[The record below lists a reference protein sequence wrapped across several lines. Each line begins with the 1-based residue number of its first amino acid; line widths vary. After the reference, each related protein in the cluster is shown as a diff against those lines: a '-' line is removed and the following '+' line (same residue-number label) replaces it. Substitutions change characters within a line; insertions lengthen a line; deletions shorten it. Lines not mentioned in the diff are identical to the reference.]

1 VHSILSTSVPSRISC
16 WSGAGAPTLMRDERS
31 GATRILHDPLTII
44 SAMSSDSEKPSRD
57 NSEIVDAVMVGGGIA
72 GLSAALFLARA
83 GRSTIV
89 YDAGRSRIFAVERI
103 REFVGFDDC
112 TPEEM
117 LTKAREEVL
126 RYGAQI
132 RSGTVTKIE
141 PRLDGLFEIFVSD
154 VTITARSVVLANGLI
169 DELPP
174 LKGLRKV
181 WGRDLRICP
190 CFDGNEVRN
199 QRFVVFGLPERLVQL
214 GSWVSMWSPN
224 VRVVTNH
231 PFDASGAERLRLLGI
246 EVVRDEVIGLVHQ
259 DDRLVAVS
267 TQSGAEIP
275 CDAAWIASRLKAASD
290 LAAFVCDVDDA
301 GFAKT
306 DEHGRTS
313 RPGVFAIGNSSNPIA
328 HLAHAAAS
336 GTEVGPW
343 VTMHLLESLFSDRR
357 GASRQGG
364 RR

>member
-1 VHSILSTSVPSRISC
+1 MREGSEVVDSVI
-16 WSGAGAPTLMRDERS
+16 
-31 GATRILHDPLTII
+31 
-44 SAMSSDSEKPSRD
+44 
-57 NSEIVDAVMVGGGIA
+57 VGGGIA

-89 YDAGRSRIFAVERI
+89 YDAGRSRIFAVERVH
-103 REFVGFDDC
+103 EFVGFDGW

-126 RYGAQI
+126 RYAAQI
-132 RSGTVTKIE
+132 RSGIVT
-141 PRLDGLFEIFVSD
+141 RVDSRSDGLFD
-154 VTITARSVVLANGLI
+154 VFAPDVMITARSVVIATGLI

-199 QRFVVFGLPERLVQL
+199 QRFVVFGQPERLAQL
-214 GSWVSMWSPN
+214 GSWVSMWSPK
-224 VRVVTNH
+224 VSVVTKH
-231 PFDASGAERLRLLGI
+231 SFDASGAERLGLLGI
-246 EVVRDEVIGLVHQ
+246 EVVRDEVTGLVHK

-267 TQSGAEIP
+267 TESSGEIP
-275 CDAAWIASRLKAASD
+275 CDAAWVATRLRPASD
-290 LAAFVCDVDDA
+290 LAASLCDVDDA

-313 RPGVFAIGNSSNPIA
+313 RPGVFAIGNASNPIA
-328 HLAHAAAS
+328 HLAHAAAA

-343 VTMHLLESLFSDRR
+343 VTMYLLESLLSERR
-357 GASRQGG
+357 GARG
-364 RR
+364 RG

>member
-1 VHSILSTSVPSRISC
+1 
-16 WSGAGAPTLMRDERS
+16 M
-31 GATRILHDPLTII
+31 
-44 SAMSSDSEKPSRD
+44 
-57 NSEIVDAVMVGGGIA
+57 
-72 GLSAALFLARA
+72 SAAPFLARA

-89 YDAGRSRIFAVERI
+89 YDSGRSRIFAVERI
-103 REFVGFDDC
+103 REFVGFDGC

-141 PRLDGLFEIFVSD
+141 PRSDGLFEIFVSD
-154 VTITARSVVLANGLI
+154 VTITARSVVLATGFI

-181 WGRDLRICP
+181 WGCDLRICP

-199 QRFVVFGLPERLVQL
+199 QRFVVFGLPERLAQL

-224 VRVVTNH
+224 VI
-231 PFDASGAERLRLLGI
+231 RLLGI

-267 TQSGAEIP
+267 TQSGSEIP
-275 CDAAWIASRLKAASD
+275 CDAAWIASRLKPASD
-290 LAAFVCDVDDA
+290 LAAFLCDVDDA

-343 VTMHLLESLFSDRR
+343 LTMHLLESLLSDRR
-357 GASRQGG
+357 GASRQVEEGKLVRG
-364 RR
+364 AADCRLVFAVVSSRATRELSI

>member
-1 VHSILSTSVPSRISC
+1 MGLSLARQHGV
-16 WSGAGAPTLMRDERS
+16 L
-31 GATRILHDPLTII
+31 RILRDPLDITQQ
-44 SAMSSDSEKPSRD
+44 MSSDSETPLREG
-57 NSEIVDAVMVGGGIA
+57 SEVVDTVIVGGGIA

-83 GRSTIV
+83 RRSTIV
-89 YDAGRSRIFAVERI
+89 YDAGRSRIFAVERVH
-103 REFVGFDDC
+103 EFVGFDGW

-132 RSGTVTKIE
+132 RSGIVTKVDS
-141 PRLDGLFEIFVSD
+141 RSDGLFDVFAPD
-154 VTITARSVVLANGLI
+154 VTITARSVVVATGLI

-174 LKGLRKV
+174 LKGLRKL

-199 QRFVVFGLPERLVQL
+199 QRFVVFGLPERLAQL

-224 VRVVTNH
+224 VRVVTKH
-231 PFDASGAERLRLLGI
+231 SFDASGAERLRLLGI
-246 EVVRDEVIGLVHQ
+246 EVVRDEVTGLVHE

-267 TQSGAEIP
+267 TESGAEIP
-275 CDAAWIASRLKAASD
+275 CDAAWIATRLKPASD
-290 LAAFVCDVDDA
+290 LAASLCDVDDA

-313 RPGVFAIGNSSNPIA
+313 RPGVFAIGNASNPIA
-328 HLAHAAAS
+328 HLAHAAAA

-343 VTMHLLESLFSDRR
+343 VTMHLLESWLSDRR
-357 GASRQGG
+357 GA
-364 RR
+364 

>member
-1 VHSILSTSVPSRISC
+1 
-16 WSGAGAPTLMRDERS
+16 
-31 GATRILHDPLTII
+31 
-44 SAMSSDSEKPSRD
+44 MSFREG
-57 NSEIVDAVMVGGGIA
+57 SEIVDAVVVGGGIA
-72 GLSAALFLARA
+72 GSSAAHFLARA

-103 REFVGFDDC
+103 REFVGFDGW

-132 RSGTVTKIE
+132 RSGIVTKIE
-141 PRLDGLFEIFVSD
+141 SRSDGLFD
-154 VTITARSVVLANGLI
+154 VFAPDLTITGGSVVLATGLI

-199 QRFVVFGLPERLVQL
+199 QRFVVFGLPERLAQL

-224 VRVVTNH
+224 VRVVTKH
-231 PFDASGAERLRLLGI
+231 SFDASGAERLRLLGI
-246 EVVRDEVIGLVHQ
+246 EVVRDEVTGLVHQ

-267 TQSGAEIP
+267 TESGAEIP
-275 CDAAWIASRLKAASD
+275 CDAAWIATRLKPASD
-290 LAAFVCDVDDA
+290 LAAALCDLDDA
-301 GFAKT
+301 GFAKV

-313 RPGVFAIGNSSNPIA
+313 RPGVFAIGNATNPIA
-328 HLAHAAAS
+328 YLAHAAAA

-343 VTMHLLESLFSDRR
+343 VTMHLLESLLSARR
-357 GASRQGG
+357 GS
-364 RR
+364 

>member
-1 VHSILSTSVPSRISC
+1 MT
-16 WSGAGAPTLMRDERS
+16 
-31 GATRILHDPLTII
+31 
-44 SAMSSDSEKPSRD
+44 SDSETSFREGSK
-57 NSEIVDAVMVGGGIA
+57 IVDAVIVGGGIA

-83 GRSTIV
+83 GRSAIV

-103 REFVGFDDC
+103 REFVGFDGW

-117 LTKAREEVL
+117 LRKAREEVL
-126 RYGAQI
+126 RYRAQI
-132 RSGTVTKIE
+132 RGGTVTKIE
-141 PRLDGLFEIFVSD
+141 SRSDGLFDVFAPD
-154 VTITARSVVLANGLI
+154 VTITARSVVLATGLI

-199 QRFVVFGLPERLVQL
+199 QRFVVFGLPERLAQL

-224 VRVVTNH
+224 VRVVTKH
-231 PFDASGAERLRLLGI
+231 SFDASGAERLRLLGI

-267 TQSGAEIP
+267 TESGAEIP
-275 CDAAWIASRLKAASD
+275 CDAAWIATRLKPTSD
-290 LAAFVCDVDDA
+290 LAASLCDVDDT
-301 GFAKT
+301 GFVKV

-313 RPGVFAIGNSSNPIA
+313 RPGVFAIGNATNPIA
-328 HLAHAAAS
+328 HLAHAAAA

-343 VTMHLLESLFSDRR
+343 VTMHLLESLLSDARGVRR
-357 GASRQGG
+357 RNGG
-364 RR
+364 R

>member
-1 VHSILSTSVPSRISC
+1 MP
-16 WSGAGAPTLMRDERS
+16 
-31 GATRILHDPLTII
+31 
-44 SAMSSDSEKPSRD
+44 RD
-57 NSEIVDAVMVGGGIA
+57 NKTHSHEGSEIVDTAIVGGGIA

-89 YDAGRSRIFAVERI
+89 YDAGHSRIFAVERI
-103 REFVGFDDC
+103 REFVGFDGW
-112 TPEEM
+112 TPEQM
-117 LTKAREEVL
+117 LLKAREEVL

-132 RSGTVTKIE
+132 RSGVVTKIE
-141 PRLDGLFEIFVSD
+141 SRPDRLFDVSAPD
-154 VTITARSVVLANGLI
+154 VPVTARSVVLATGLI

-174 LKGLRKV
+174 LRGLRKV

-199 QRFVVFGLPERLVQL
+199 QRFVVFGVPERLVQL

-224 VRVVTNH
+224 VKVVTKH
-231 PFDASGAERLRLLGI
+231 AFDASGAERLRLLGI
-246 EVVRDEVIGLVHQ
+246 EVVRNGVSGLVHQ

-267 TQSGAEIP
+267 TESGAEIP
-275 CDAAWIASRLKAASD
+275 CDAAWIATRLKPASNLAAS
-290 LAAFVCDVDDA
+290 LCDVDDA

-313 RPGVFAIGNSSNPIA
+313 RPGVFAIGNATNPVA

-336 GTEVGPW
+336 GTEVEPW
-343 VTMHLLESLFSDRR
+343 VTMHLLESLLSNRR
-357 GASRQGG
+357 SA
-364 RR
+364 

>member
-1 VHSILSTSVPSRISC
+1 
-16 WSGAGAPTLMRDERS
+16 
-31 GATRILHDPLTII
+31 
-44 SAMSSDSEKPSRD
+44 MSSDNEMPFRE
-57 NSEIVDAVMVGGGIA
+57 NSEIVDAVIVGGGIA

-89 YDAGRSRIFAVERI
+89 YDAGRSRIFAVERV
-103 REFVGFDDC
+103 REFVGFDGW
-112 TPEEM
+112 TPDEM

-126 RYGAQI
+126 RYGGQI
-132 RSGTVTKIE
+132 RSGIVTKIE
-141 PRLDGLFEIFVSD
+141 SGSDGLFD
-154 VTITARSVVLANGLI
+154 VFSPDLTITARSLVLATGLV

-174 LKGLRKV
+174 LRGLRKV

-199 QRFVVFGLPERLVQL
+199 QRFVVFGLPERLAQL

-224 VRVVTNH
+224 VRVVTKQS
-231 PFDASGAERLRLLGI
+231 FDANSAERLRLRGI
-246 EVVRDEVIGLVHQ
+246 EVVRDEVTGLVHQ

-267 TQSGAEIP
+267 TESGAEVP
-275 CDAAWIASRLKAASD
+275 CDAAWIATRLKPASD
-290 LAAFVCDVDDA
+290 LAASLCDVDDA

-313 RPGVFAIGNSSNPIA
+313 RAGVFAIGNASNPIA
-328 HLAHAAAS
+328 HLAHAAAA

-343 VTMHLLESLFSDRR
+343 VTMHLLESLLSDRR
-357 GASRQGG
+357 RA
-364 RR
+364 

>member
-1 VHSILSTSVPSRISC
+1 
-16 WSGAGAPTLMRDERS
+16 
-31 GATRILHDPLTII
+31 
-44 SAMSSDSEKPSRD
+44 MSSDSETPFCEGSKF
-57 NSEIVDAVMVGGGIA
+57 VDSVIVGGGIA

-89 YDAGRSRIFAVERI
+89 YDAGRSRILAVERV
-103 REFVGFDDC
+103 REFVGFDGW
-112 TPEEM
+112 TPDEM

-126 RYGAQI
+126 RYSAQI
-132 RSGTVTKIE
+132 RSGIVTKIE
-141 PRLDGLFEIFVSD
+141 SRSDGRFDVFAPD
-154 VTITARSVVLANGLI
+154 VTITARSIVLATGLI

-199 QRFVVFGLPERLVQL
+199 QRFVVFGLPERLAHL

-224 VRVVTNH
+224 VRVVTKH
-231 PFDASGAERLRLLGI
+231 SFDATGAERLRLLGI
-246 EVVRDEVIGLVHQ
+246 EVVRDEVTGLVHL

-267 TQSGAEIP
+267 TKNGAQIP
-275 CDAAWIASRLKAASD
+275 CDAAWIATRLRPASD
-290 LAAFVCDVDDA
+290 LAASLCDVDDA

-313 RPGVFAIGNSSNPIA
+313 RPGVFAIGNASNPIA
-328 HLAHAAAS
+328 HLAHAAAA

-343 VTMHLLESLFSDRR
+343 VTMHLLESLLSDRR
-357 GASRQGG
+357 GA
-364 RR
+364 